1 MKISHISIKNILGI
15 DELDFDPADGFT
27 EISGP
32 NGTGKTSVLESIK
45 AALQAGHDATLLR
58 KGAEKGEIVLVLDD
72 GSEIRRRVTEKS
84 STTDLLRGG
93 KKVPRPVD
101 AIRALTDMMSVN
113 PVDFLRATK
122 KDRAKV
128 LLEAMPLHADAARLS
143 EIAGFPV
150 QVSPDTH
157 ALQVIQAVYQQVYDA
172 RTGTNRAVR
181 EKEATI
187 NQLSAAVPEAPG
199 GIDGD
204 EDSLTH
210 KIDTARAARDTMLAR
225 VQKQLEKM
233 RADSQTK
240 KDALRAAAQA
250 AIDAIKAQLQTDLD
264 AEGAALAG
272 IEDRAAAKAAETKEK
287 FQQAAGPINEAL
299 SAIRTNRD
307 VAAKRAQQLQI
318 IEQMQDDLQDLRA
331 EAERQSAAL
340 AGIEQYKGDLLSS
353 LPIPGLEVVDGEIS
367 RDGVAFDRLNT
378 AQQVDIAVEI
388 AKLRAGTLGLV
399 CVDGVEL
406 LDRAAFESFRERAQ
420 ESGLQMFVSRV
431 APDGEFQIATE

>member
-1 MKISHISIKNILGI
+1 MKISHVRISNILGI
-15 DELDFDPADGFT
+15 DELEFDPADGFT

-45 AALQAGHDATLLR
+45 GALQEGHDATLLR

-84 STTDLLRGG
+84 STTDLLRDG
-93 KKVPRPVD
+93 KKTPRPAT
-101 AIRALTDMMSVN
+101 AIRALIDMMSVN

-143 EIAGFPV
+143 KIAGFPV

-187 NQLSAAVPEAPG
+187 NQLTAAVPEAPG

-210 KIDTARAARDTMLAR
+210 QIDTARAARDTMLAR

-233 RADSQTK
+233 RSDSQTK

-250 AIDAIKAQLQTDLD
+250 AIDAIKVQLQTDLD
-264 AEGAALAG
+264 AETAALADTEG
-272 IEDRAAAKAAETKEK
+272 RAATKVAETNEK
-287 FQQAAGPINEAL
+287 FQQAASPINNAL
-299 SAIRTNRD
+299 TAIRANRD

-340 AGIEQYKGDLLSS
+340 TGIEQYKGDLLSS

-406 LDRAAFESFRERAQ
+406 LDRASFESFRERAQ
-420 ESGLQMFVSRV
+420 ASGLQMFVSRV